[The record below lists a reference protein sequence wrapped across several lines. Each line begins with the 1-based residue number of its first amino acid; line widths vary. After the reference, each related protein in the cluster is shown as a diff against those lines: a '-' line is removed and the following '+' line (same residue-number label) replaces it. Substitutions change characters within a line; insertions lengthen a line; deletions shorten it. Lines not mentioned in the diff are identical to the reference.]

1 MIIPIKEDLTIK
13 NQFNKDLV
21 IKENIIVDRVVDRP
35 NDKVVRVFIKDI
47 NTPFILWEKEDYDN
61 IGQWTDQDVISK
73 LKEKFNI
80 KE

>member
-47 NTPFILWEKEDYDN
+47 NTPFILWEKEDYDK

-73 LKEKFNI
+73 IKEKFNI
-80 KE
+80 ND